1 MIRRALGAELL
12 KLRFSTI
19 LWISAAVAVVFPIL
33 IGLVMV
39 GVLGADSAIVV
50 EASVEGFL
58 MQFELVV
65 AIGGLIG
72 FGFLFSWIFGREF
85 ADGTVT
91 DLLALPV
98 GRLEIVGAK
107 FVVAALWCALLAG
120 VHFAIGVGFTWL
132 ALGEMTTGAL
142 AAGLGGFTMTT
153 RPLGPRRLR
162 GECGP
167 RVPGAT
173 RVRGPDD
180 RDRAVVG
187 SGWRRRL
194 LPLGG
199 AWTLRRRPRTRRDA
213 TRSVQSAPTLR
224 GWSSRGD
231 DDGMV
236 VVALALTPLFLSAT
250 IRCAYLAAE

>member
-107 FVVAALWCALLAG
+107 FVLTTIWCLILALVHYGVGLAFTTIALQGREGGVTAGVIGMSALHTLVTTGMVIGLSTPVALLASIGRGYLAPLGFVILMIVIAQLLGAVGAAAYFPWAVPGLYAG
-120 VHFAIGVGFTWL
+120 VLGPEGMQLAPFSLLLPFVVGVVGV
-132 ALGEMTTGAL
+132 MTTL
-142 AAGLGGFTMTT
+142 WWW
-153 RPLGPRRLR
+153 
-162 GECGP
+162 
-167 RVPGAT
+167 
-173 RVRGPDD
+173 
-180 RDRAVVG
+180 
-187 SGWRRRL
+187 S
-194 LPLGG
+194 
-199 AWTLRRRPRTRRDA
+199 
-213 TRSVQSAPTLR
+213 RSP
-224 GWSSRGD
+224 
-231 DDGMV
+231 
-236 VVALALTPLFLSAT
+236 
-250 IRCAYLAAE
+250 

>member
-153 RPLGPRRLR
+153 LMVIALSVPVGFVASAGRGYLAPLGFVVLMIVIAQLLGAVGIAEYFPWA
-162 GECGP
+162 
-167 RVPGAT
+167 VPGLYAG
-173 RVRGPDD
+173 VLGPEGMQL
-180 RDRAVVG
+180 APFSLLLPFVVG
-187 SGWRRRL
+187 VVGVMT
-194 LPLGG
+194 
-199 AWTLRRRPRTRRDA
+199 TLWWWS
-213 TRSVQSAPTLR
+213 RSP
-224 GWSSRGD
+224 
-231 DDGMV
+231 
-236 VVALALTPLFLSAT
+236 
-250 IRCAYLAAE
+250 